1 MLVKGIIEEKVDN
14 FTYKI
19 RIPFLNK
26 IESDSDPTLSEN
38 LSSAPM
44 CTVTGVHVVYQAG
57 DVVFI
62 DFENDDFSDPV
73 IMGRLDRSVDLGSYN
88 SIDTSTLNVDLTAT
102 LPDKITIGEIGYP
115 EIVSLKGITGNIQ
128 EQINSLSGTSS
139 STLIWDSKTGISS
152 LGENGAGTAGDYGTG
167 LRGTLQQW
175 FYEMPQKSVRFF
187 YVTFSGTWSPFLSDN
202 MTIIQISKG
211 TSAGLAVFYGK
222 SKLSGT
228 RVKIATIGALNN
240 QWNDFEDVI
249 SGVGGSINADLDIT
263 GTLTVDG
270 NETLTGRVISSYHG
284 ANGSVNGGGAF
295 EIAHGTSN
303 IESMYMARRTDT
315 ENALAFGIGTEGV
328 NRGIYDYR
336 LGKWV
341 VLINNNTAAFRGNA
355 DTAISATTLSQTL
368 AVKKGGTGETTLN
381 AAANSLINSLTT
393 GASVP
398 EDDDYYVSQYAG
410 GGTTTTIYHRRPI
423 SKIWEYIKGKL
434 VSDAGTTRVWTL
446 SAGTAI
452 PENAN
457 LNSYSTEGNY
467 TCALTNT
474 AKTLFNGPYGSP
486 TTSGGTTTNT
496 NLSAFIMKVV
506 NSTSGSTYRRQE
518 LFEHSTFKHWVRYS
532 GNSGSTWGAWNLYTY
547 KSGDAAVG
555 SSTKPVYI
563 SAAGVATATNVDF
576 GWKDVTTQNFS
587 YTLTSSKS
595 GSASDSTYVILNIDN
610 YNVTSYSEVRVVVT
624 INSITKKDYSSSTP
638 GTGTM
643 AVMIGAS
650 TSASN
655 IIGKEVGTFTT
666 SSFSSCAY
674 SSPTGTPFYNND
686 RVNFKVAFVNVSG
699 PLGKDS
705 VISGTIKL
713 QGRNF

>member
-1 MLVKGIIEEKVDN
+1 
-14 FTYKI
+14 
-19 RIPFLNK
+19 
-26 IESDSDPTLSEN
+26 
-38 LSSAPM
+38 
-44 CTVTGVHVVYQAG
+44 
-57 DVVFI
+57 
-62 DFENDDFSDPV
+62 
-73 IMGRLDRSVDLGSYN
+73 
-88 SIDTSTLNVDLTAT
+88 
-102 LPDKITIGEIGYP
+102 
-115 EIVSLKGITGNIQ
+115 
-128 EQINSLSGTSS
+128 
-139 STLIWDSKTGISS
+139 
-152 LGENGAGTAGDYGTG
+152 
-167 LRGTLQQW
+167 
-175 FYEMPQKSVRFF
+175 
-187 YVTFSGTWSPFLSDN
+187 
-202 MTIIQISKG
+202 
-211 TSAGLAVFYGK
+211 
-222 SKLSGT
+222 
-228 RVKIATIGALNN
+228 
-240 QWNDFEDVI
+240 
-249 SGVGGSINADLDIT
+249 
-263 GTLTVDG
+263 
-270 NETLTGRVISSYHG
+270 
-284 ANGSVNGGGAF
+284 
-295 EIAHGTSN
+295 
-303 IESMYMARRTDT
+303 
-315 ENALAFGIGTEGV
+315 
-328 NRGIYDYR
+328 
-336 LGKWV
+336 
-341 VLINNNTAAFRGNA
+341 
-355 DTAISATTLSQTL
+355 
-368 AVKKGGTGETTLN
+368 
-381 AAANSLINSLTT
+381 
-393 GASVP
+393 
-398 EDDDYYVSQYAG
+398 
-410 GGTTTTIYHRRPI
+410 
-423 SKIWEYIKGKL
+423 
-434 VSDAGTTRVWTL
+434 
-446 SAGTAI
+446 
-452 PENAN
+452 
-457 LNSYSTEGNY
+457 
-467 TCALTNT
+467 
-474 AKTLFNGPYGSP
+474 
-486 TTSGGTTTNT
+486 
-496 NLSAFIMKVV
+496 MKVV